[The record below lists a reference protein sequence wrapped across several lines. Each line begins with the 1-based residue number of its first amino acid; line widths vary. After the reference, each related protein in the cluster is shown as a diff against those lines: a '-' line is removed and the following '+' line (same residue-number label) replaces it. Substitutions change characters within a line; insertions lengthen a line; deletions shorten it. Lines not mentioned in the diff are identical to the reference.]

1 MKKNILFFCSI
12 LLFSFSATA
21 QDVWDGSTST
31 DWSVD
36 SNWADGSSPE
46 SFFGAGVTIPNVAND
61 PVITSL
67 DVTGVGNITIAT
79 GATLTISSDATLN
92 HPSGVL
98 DNDGIV
104 ILNSGASYV
113 QSASVTGDGTFRYI
127 RNLDT
132 SNWYVVSSPVAGQDI
147 DAFVSASSLQ
157 TSGSNSALGTYLTPS
172 NTYSYYVTGSSGTG
186 NFIQGKGHTIS
197 LAGSSGDITFTGSNP
212 TITDVNYTLT
222 YSGDRYNLL
231 GNIWP
236 SYLKTASF
244 LNDNTLKLESET
256 VWLWN
261 ATNSSYTTYVGNLG
275 PKIAPCQGFFVEGKS
290 GGSGAVTFKESY
302 QTTSGS
308 SFAGPEIIVPEVH
321 LKIKNSTTYRDTQLY
336 FVEGTTTGFDNGWD
350 GKIFGGQ
357 NNDFAIYTRFI
368 NDTNPELDLGVQSLP
383 DISYE
388 VPVGINAVP
397 GSEIT
402 ISATSLHLPIDINV
416 YLEDRDNDTLTL
428 LDDTSEYTISLPDG
442 SDGIGRFY
450 LHTVSNELEIGENNL
465 ENILIFK
472 SSENNLRISG
482 LHDGIANIKIYNMLG
497 KQILETSFEANDTNN
512 ISLQSLQLGVYIVHL
527 VTESGILIKKVIL

>member
-1 MKKNILFFCSI
+1 M
-12 LLFSFSATA
+12 
-21 QDVWDGSTST
+21 
-31 DWSVD
+31 
-36 SNWADGSSPE
+36 
-46 SFFGAGVTIPNVAND
+46 
-61 PVITSL
+61 
-67 DVTGVGNITIAT
+67 
-79 GATLTISSDATLN
+79 
-92 HPSGVL
+92 
-98 DNDGIV
+98 
-104 ILNSGASYV
+104 
-113 QSASVTGDGTFRYI
+113 
-127 RNLDT
+127 
-132 SNWYVVSSPVAGQDI
+132 
-147 DAFVSASSLQ
+147 
-157 TSGSNSALGTYLTPS
+157 
-172 NTYSYYVTGSSGTG
+172 
-186 NFIQGKGHTIS
+186 
-197 LAGSSGDITFTGSNP
+197 
-212 TITDVNYTLT
+212 
-222 YSGDRYNLL
+222 
-231 GNIWP
+231 
-236 SYLKTASF
+236 
-244 LNDNTLKLESET
+244 
-256 VWLWN
+256 
-261 ATNSSYTTYVGNLG
+261 NLG

-302 QTTSGS
+302 QVSSGS
-308 SFAGPEIIVPEVH
+308 SFAGPEINVPEVH

-465 ENILIFK
+465 ENILIYK

-482 LHDGIANIKIYNMLG
+482 LHDGMANIKIYNILG